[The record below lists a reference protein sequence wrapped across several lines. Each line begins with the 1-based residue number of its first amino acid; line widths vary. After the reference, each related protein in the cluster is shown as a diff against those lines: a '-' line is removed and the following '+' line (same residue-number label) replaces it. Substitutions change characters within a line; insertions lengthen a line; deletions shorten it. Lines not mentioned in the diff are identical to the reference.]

1 MDKLTGIHA
10 VKEAL
15 EARRP
20 IDRIAI
26 AKGRQDT
33 RVEEIE
39 QLARKQGVPVRFED
53 RGQLDRLANSKDHQ
67 GVVALAAARAA
78 ASLEDI
84 LANANA
90 GHGQLGLIVL
100 LDGVEDP
107 HNLGAIIRT
116 TLAAGAHGVVIPE
129 RRAAGLTDT
138 VARASAGAL
147 AHLPVAKVT
156 NLVRTM
162 EELKDAGYWLV
173 GLDEQ
178 GDKNYTE
185 VDYTSPVGIVLG
197 SEGQG
202 LHELT
207 GKRCDFV
214 VSLPTTGPIKSLN
227 VSVAAGVV
235 LFEAIRQQVV
245 ANDHTLARF
254 DGVFV
259 DFERVRAVFQGIGD
273 ARGLGRELLR
283 FSNGNKPGAQL
294 VRQNRSKNEA
304 ARFDP
309 RYHVNRVALVVFE

>member
-33 RVEEIE
+33 RVEEIV

-53 RGQLDRLANSKDHQ
+53 RGQIDRLANSKDHQ

-84 LANANA
+84 LANANVN
-90 GHGQLGLIVL
+90 GHAQLGLIVL

-107 HNLGAIIRT
+107 HNLGAIVRT
-116 TLAAGAHGVVIPE
+116 ALAAGAHGVVIPE

-162 EELKDAGYWLV
+162 EELKEAGYWLV

-178 GDKNYTE
+178 GEKNYTE

-207 GKRCDFV
+207 RKRCDFV
-214 VSLPTTGPIKSLN
+214 VSLPTTGPVKSLN

-235 LFEAIRQQVV
+235 LFEAIRQRR
-245 ANDHTLARF
+245 TRAR
-254 DGVFV
+254 
-259 DFERVRAVFQGIGD
+259 A
-273 ARGLGRELLR
+273 
-283 FSNGNKPGAQL
+283 K
-294 VRQNRSKNEA
+294 
-304 ARFDP
+304 
-309 RYHVNRVALVVFE
+309 

>member
-15 EARRP
+15 EAQRP

-26 AKGRQDT
+26 AKGRQDS
-33 RVEEIE
+33 RIEEIV
-39 QLARKQGVPVRFED
+39 QLARKLSIPVRFEG

-78 ASLEDI
+78 ATLEDI
-84 LANANA
+84 LASANS
-90 GHGQLGLIVL
+90 GNGQKGLIVL

-107 HNLGAIIRT
+107 HNLGAIVRT
-116 TLAAGAHGVVIPE
+116 ALAAGAHGVVIPE

-138 VARASAGAL
+138 VARSSAGAL

-156 NLVRTM
+156 NLARAM
-162 EELKDAGYWLV
+162 EEFKEAGYWLV
-173 GLDEQ
+173 GLDERAE
-178 GDKNYTE
+178 KMYTE

-207 GKRCDFV
+207 RKRCDLV
-214 VSLPTTGPIKSLN
+214 VSLPTSGPVKSLN

-235 LFEAIRQQVV
+235 LFEALRQRN
-245 ANDHTLARF
+245 A
-254 DGVFV
+254 
-259 DFERVRAVFQGIGD
+259 
-273 ARGLGRELLR
+273 
-283 FSNGNKPGAQL
+283 
-294 VRQNRSKNEA
+294 RSKE
-304 ARFDP
+304 
-309 RYHVNRVALVVFE
+309 